1 MFREIWKPIPGY
13 EGLYQVSNLG
23 RVKSLNYRHTGK
35 EGILSPGKN
44 TQGYYHVILA
54 KNGKHKIFRVHRLVY
69 EAFNGPIPD
78 GMQINHNDEVKTNN
92 NLENLSLVTCKE
104 NINWGTRNE
113 RMINNRTGERSPKWV
128 VKLSKNDEILHFYPS
143 ANQAT
148 RETGIRQSGI
158 TDCCRGKSKTS
169 GGFKW
174 KYAE

>member
-1 MFREIWKPIPGY
+1 MFKEVWKPVPGY
-13 EGLYQVSNLG
+13 EGLYQVSDKG
-23 RVKSLNYRHTGK
+23 RVRSLHYKHSNSTRILKSSIHT
-35 EGILSPGKN
+35 L
-44 TQGYYHVILA
+44 GYQRLA
-54 KNGKHKIFRVHRLVY
+54 LVKDGSVKFYYVHSLVW
-69 EAFNGPIPD
+69 EAFNGPVPE